1 MDLSRYEEVGE
12 EGGLEEDNPPPSSS
26 SSKEDL
32 YTQIAFVD
40 PRCNKLGLRM
50 VMSLEDEVVM
60 PGDEKKMVEVEEKQ
74 FEKMRKAW
82 GVYEVIRKNHF

>member
-1 MDLSRYEEVGE
+1 
-12 EGGLEEDNPPPSSS
+12 
-26 SSKEDL
+26 
-32 YTQIAFVD
+32 
-40 PRCNKLGLRM
+40 
-50 VMSLEDEVVM
+50 MSLEDEVVM